1 MKTSLKTEFTAA
13 VIRAVVWFE
22 MRSVE
27 ITLDGMLKS
36 REAVSDPFT
45 RARMAPAIANARRE
59 ALDLR
64 EKYIA
69 LRPRQS
75 WRMAA

>member
-1 MKTSLKTEFTAA
+1 MKTRLKTEFTAA
-13 VIRAVVWFE
+13 VIRAVVWFQ

-45 RARMAPAIANARRE
+45 RVRMASSIAVARSE
-59 ALDLR
+59 ALALR

-75 WRMAA
+75 WRIAA